1 MIRRPPRST
10 LTDSL
15 FPYTTLFR
23 SLISVEGIYGPTSM
37 LAINC
42 LFTRA
47 KCGGG
52 ISRSEVNGTFYQ
64 GDLLGVCVVGVYI
77 EFSTGNLNIAIGK
90 VYNEWNIWFLGN
102 FQVRFSINAYFT
114 SVTGNFKRETQDRKS
129 TR

>member
-52 ISRSEVNGTFYQ
+52 ISRSAVNGTFYQ
-64 GDLLGVCVVGVYI
+64 GALLGVCVVGGYI
-77 EFSTGNLNIAIGK
+77 EFSTGNLNIAIGP
-90 VYNEWNIWFLGN
+90 VYNEWLIWFFGT
-102 FQVRFSINAYFT
+102 FQLRFSILASFLSFPVHFT
-114 SVTGNFKRETQDRKS
+114 RQPHLCYII
-129 TR
+129 

>member
-1 MIRRPPRST
+1 
-10 LTDSL
+10 
-15 FPYTTLFR
+15 
-23 SLISVEGIYGPTSM
+23 M

-77 EFSTGNLNIAIGK
+77 EFSTGNLNIAIGQ
-90 VYNEWNIWFLGN
+90 VYNEWHIWFFGN
-102 FQVRFSINAYFT
+102 FQVRFYINAYFP
-114 SVTGNFKRETQDRKS
+114 SVTGKFKREPQSGYCIQPNLRTVGQGRS
-129 TR
+129 EEHTYELQSLMRT